1 MILCGGAVSISTRCR
16 ARLGKI
22 ARFLK
27 TLLQATPLTRTGHA
41 RAPPHVPRPPTNPPQ
56 ALAPHNAPVGAVF
69 RAGGGVKAKKMGAT
83 LFARMRFKRF

>member
-1 MILCGGAVSISTRCR
+1 MCGEAMPVCTGCR

-83 LFARMRFKRF
+83 LFARMRF